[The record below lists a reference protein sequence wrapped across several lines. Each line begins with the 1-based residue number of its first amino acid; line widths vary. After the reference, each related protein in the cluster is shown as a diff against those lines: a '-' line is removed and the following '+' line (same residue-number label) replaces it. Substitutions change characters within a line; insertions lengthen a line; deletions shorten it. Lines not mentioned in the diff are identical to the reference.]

1 LPFPAL
7 ALPRHERRRLNR
19 RRALVLV
26 YAAAA
31 AADFKVFPIFRGIA
45 INRFGNADAR
55 VMRRIFSAEPQKSV
69 DMVIA

>member
-1 LPFPAL
+1 M
-7 ALPRHERRRLNR
+7 
-19 RRALVLV
+19 

-31 AADFKVFPIFRGIA
+31 AADFKVFPVFMVIA
-45 INRFGNADAR
+45 VERFGNADAR